1 MHLAPLHL
9 TGALGDCSY
18 RHKRTILKSM
28 SIAVAF
34 TVLLICAVL
43 LQFCSRPVI
52 VRGAIFP
59 KFAAN
64 DIDGHAVSW
73 PTQPFILVYTTVD
86 SAAGIQALRAIHLRQ
101 EKRIAT
107 PPVISIIH
115 GNKAE
120 ILQLRQQ
127 IGNSLEVVQ
136 DKGLRSW
143 RLGLKSYPF
152 YLFLIDKD
160 SQVTFGSDY
169 AEPEDIRQ
177 LAEKTLNGHVSYR
190 NAEPVTALQS
200 GNSFAGFSVLN
211 LRTQAESAFSPPIG
225 GSVLCFTSHCP
236 ACDLEQAIIEYAR
249 YEARDPK
256 QAQLTLLFSSRFS
269 QADLN
274 QMILRTGIKAT
285 VVQAD
290 ENIPGLEDPLSLETL
305 SIANIVKIDFGAN
318 GKISHIA
325 PWAGGMSRQ
334 AGAE

>member
-1 MHLAPLHL
+1 MNLAAPHL
-9 TGALGDCSY
+9 TGALGDRSY
-18 RHKRTILKSM
+18 PHKRTILKSL
-28 SIAVAF
+28 SIIVAF
-34 TVLLICAVL
+34 TVLLCAVL
-43 LQFCSRPVI
+43 LHVGSRPVI

-59 KFAAN
+59 KFAAT

-73 PTQPFILVYTTVD
+73 PNQPFMLVYTTVD
-86 SAAGIQALRAIHLRQ
+86 SAAGIQALKAIHLRQ
-101 EKRIAT
+101 EKGIAT

-120 ILQLRQQ
+120 ILQLRHQ
-127 IGNSLEVVQ
+127 IGNSLEVVR
-136 DKGLRSW
+136 DNELRSW
-143 RLGLKSYPF
+143 RLGLRSYPF

-160 SQVTFGSDY
+160 SHVTFGTDY

-177 LAEKTLNGHVSYR
+177 LAEKTLNGHVTYR
-190 NAEPVTALQS
+190 NAETVAVLQS
-200 GNSFAGFSVLN
+200 GDSFAGFSVLN
-211 LRTQAESAFSPPIG
+211 LRTQEESAFLPPIG

-236 ACDLEQAIIEYAR
+236 ACDLEQAIFDYAS
-249 YEARDPK
+249 YEARGPK
-256 QAQLTLLFSSRFS
+256 QVQRTLLFSSRFS

-274 QMILRTGIKAT
+274 QMIRRTGIKAT

-305 SIANIVKIDFGAN
+305 SVANIVKIDFGAD
-318 GKISHIA
+318 GKVSHIA